1 MMSVLTQLMLVS
13 SAASMG
19 IGALRAMPRPVA
31 QSFCARSR
39 TLLGVQ
45 IDSSPKAAAAEA
57 SEVPPLDEHP
67 GRSVALLVEP
77 TPFTHVSGYSNRFK
91 EMLRFLKAGGDDA
104 EVITPDD
111 SPERPSNF
119 LGMPITYVPGFRL
132 IFYKQVRGAFFFSL
146 CASLRPNSPASTSLS
161 L

>member
-1 MMSVLTQLMLVS
+1 MSLLLVSAIAGILVPSSPANPGSGAAQTRAPPATGLQAEPPPLRQTPPRKVSVL
-13 SAASMG
+13 
-19 IGALRAMPRPVA
+19 I
-31 QSFCARSR
+31 
-39 TLLGVQ
+39 
-45 IDSSPKAAAAEA
+45 
-57 SEVPPLDEHP
+57 
-67 GRSVALLVEP
+67 EP